1 MVRDGETYA
10 FICIGLEDLQE
21 SRDQGCADD
30 FELDG
35 LRVSNLNSLV
45 FIEGATQVLVILFY

>member
-1 MVRDGETYA
+1 MVMDGETYA
-10 FICIGLEDLQE
+10 FIGIGLEDLKE
-21 SRDQGCADD
+21 SRNQGGADD

-45 FIEGATQVLVILFY
+45 LIEGATQVFVILFD

>member
-1 MVRDGETYA
+1 MVMDGETYA

-21 SRDQGCADD
+21 SRDQGGADD

-35 LRVSNLNSLV
+35 LRISNLNSLILV
-45 FIEGATQVLVILFY
+45 EGATQVFVILFD

>member
-10 FICIGLEDLQE
+10 FICIGLEDLEE
-21 SRDQGCADD
+21 SRNQGGADY

-35 LRVSNLNSLV
+35 LRISNLNSLIL
-45 FIEGATQVLVILFY
+45 IEGATQVLVILFD

>member
-21 SRDQGCADD
+21 SRDQGGADD

-35 LRVSNLNSLV
+35 LRISNLNSLILV
-45 FIEGATQVLVILFY
+45 EGATQVFVILFD

>member
-10 FICIGLEDLQE
+10 FICIGLEGLQE
-21 SRDQGCADD
+21 SRDQGGADD

-35 LRVSNLNSLV
+35 LRISNLNSLILV
-45 FIEGATQVLVILFY
+45 EGATQVFVILFD

>member
-10 FICIGLEDLQE
+10 FIGIGLEDLQE
-21 SRDQGCADD
+21 SRDQGGADD

-35 LRVSNLNSLV
+35 LRVSNLNSFVL
-45 FIEGATQVLVILFY
+45 IEGATQVFIILFD

>member
-10 FICIGLEDLQE
+10 FIGIGLEDLQE
-21 SRDQGCADD
+21 SRDQGGADD

-35 LRVSNLNSLV
+35 LRISNLNSLILV
-45 FIEGATQVLVILFY
+45 EGATQVFVILFD

>member
-1 MVRDGETYA
+1 MVRVGETYA

-21 SRDQGCADD
+21 SRDQGGADD

-35 LRVSNLNSLV
+35 LRISNLNSLILV
-45 FIEGATQVLVILFY
+45 EGATQVFVILFD